1 MCFCAFFKQAYTYH
15 HMKTYVPILIGIVV
29 LGAALYG
36 GNTFMKKGGSDL
48 LNNKDTQSEIS
59 MKSVVGQVVRVYEGD
74 HVLEYAFD
82 IPETATTS
90 IDMEGA
96 LIRVLDNNA
105 PTATFY
111 MSYEGARGYSALDYL
126 SNKIAPHVSVINPT
140 NIVSLGGYDWQM
152 AESEGSEWY
161 IASVASS
168 SWLIVVENKKTNHDM
183 ATKIIESISVK

>member
-1 MCFCAFFKQAYTYH
+1 MWFCTFYKQAYTYQ

-36 GNTFMKKGGSDL
+36 GNTFMKKGGSDGL
-48 LNNKDTQSEIS
+48 DTNDTKSEIS
-59 MKSVVGQVVRVYEGD
+59 MKSFVGQVVRAYEGD
-74 HVLEYAFD
+74 HVLEYGFN

-90 IDMEGA
+90 IDMDGA
-96 LIRVLDNNA
+96 LIKILDNNL
-105 PTATFY
+105 PTATIY
-111 MSYEGARGYSALDYL
+111 MSYEGARGYTALDYL

-140 NIVSLGGYDWQM
+140 NVVSLGGYDWQM

-168 SWLIVVENKKTNHDM
+168 SWLIVVENKKANHDI
-183 ATKIIESISVK
+183 ATKIVESISVK

>member
-1 MCFCAFFKQAYTYH
+1 
-15 HMKTYVPILIGIVV
+15 MKTYVPILIGIVV

-36 GNTFMKKGGSDL
+36 GNTFMKKGGNQL
-48 LNNKDTQSEIS
+48 LENKNTQSEVG

-74 HVLEYAFD
+74 HVLEYSFD

-96 LIRVLDNNA
+96 LIRVVENNA

-111 MSYEGARGYSALDYL
+111 MSYEGARGYTALDYI
-126 SNKIAPHVSVINPT
+126 SNIIAPKVSVINPT
-140 NIVSLGGYDWQM
+140 DVVTIGDYDWQK
-152 AESEGSEWY
+152 AESAGSEWY

-183 ATKIIESISVK
+183 AVKILESVSVK

>member
-1 MCFCAFFKQAYTYH
+1 MFFKQAYTYH

-36 GNTFMKKGGSDL
+36 GNTFMKKGGNDG
-48 LNNKDTQSEIS
+48 LNTGDTKSEIS
-59 MKSVVGQVVRVYEGD
+59 MKSVVGQVVRAYEGD
-74 HVLEYAFD
+74 NVLEYGFN

-90 IDMEGA
+90 IDMDGA
-96 LIRVLDNNA
+96 LIKVLDNNA
-105 PTATFY
+105 PTATLY
-111 MSYEGARGYSALDYL
+111 MSYEGARGYTPLDYL

-183 ATKIIESISVK
+183 AVKIVESISVK